1 MSSQAPQSARTP
13 GGLPTRAEL
22 DPAYTWNLAATYAT
36 ETAFEADLTAVTGA
50 LDALAGYQGRLGEA
64 AATLADFFDLYWA
77 TVADLQKLRMYATM
91 PVAVDQGDQE
101 ARARAGRFQ
110 ALASKAAS
118 ILAFVSPELLG
129 LGAQAVHDFM
139 ATEPRL
145 AYLQR
150 YFERLEK
157 SRPHV
162 RSLEVEQ
169 VLGQASDALGAAGR
183 AYNSLT
189 NNELPFVKVA
199 DSAGNQ
205 HEVARS
211 TFGALSISPDRA
223 LRERAFESYTD
234 GFLAHQDTITELY
247 LGRVKESVF
256 SARVR
261 GYPST
266 VEEQLTPREVPRAV
280 LTNVLD
286 VFTRNLGVWHRYWE
300 ARRQLLGVDKLHEH
314 DVFAPLSK
322 APPKVSYQQ
331 ATEWIVAGMEPLG
344 QEYVSILKRGLEQ
357 ERWVDVYPN
366 RGKRDG
372 AFCAHAYRGQP
383 YIMMSYQGGLESVS
397 TLAHE
402 LGHAMHSLLLE
413 RRQPLANSGYAMM
426 VAETASNFNQALLRP
441 YLLEQLTEP
450 EERLALLEE
459 AFYNFHRYFFIMPT
473 LVRFELEVHEAVER
487 GEGLSSA
494 KLNAIMR
501 RLFQEGYGSAI
512 EANERTGVT
521 WATFGHLYVPFY
533 TFQYAAGISAA
544 AALAADVRSGF
555 ERGDHSA
562 AERYLE
568 FLHTGSAEEPVAQ
581 LRRAGVDMTTAA
593 PIEKAFAVL
602 GGYVAQLEDIA
613 AAR

>member
-1 MSSQAPQSARTP
+1 MATTAP
-13 GGLPTRAEL
+13 LPTRAEL
-22 DPAYTWNLAATYAT
+22 DPAYTWNLAATYAS
-36 ETAFEADLTAVTGA
+36 EAAYQADF
-50 LDALAGYQGRLGEA
+50 DALGESLEALSAYQGRLGES
-64 AATLADFFDLYWA
+64 AATLADFFALYWQAVA
-77 TVADLQKLRMYATM
+77 TLQKLGIYANM

-110 ALASKAAS
+110 ALGNRAAS
-118 ILAFVSPELLG
+118 TLAFMRPELLE
-129 LGAQAVHDFM
+129 LGTAKVSEFM
-139 ATEPRL
+139 AAEPRL
-145 AYLQR
+145 AYLER
-150 YFERLEK
+150 YFQRLET

-169 VLGQASDALGAAGR
+169 VLSLAGDALGAAGR

-189 NNELPFVKVA
+189 NSELPFKTVA
-199 DSAGNQ
+199 DASGKEF
-205 HEVARS
+205 EVARS
-211 TFGALSISPDRA
+211 TYGALVISPDRE
-223 LRERAFESYTD
+223 LRQRAHTSYTD

-266 VEEQLTPREVPRAV
+266 VEEQLTPREVPREV
-280 LTNVLD
+280 LTNVLT
-286 VFTRNLGVWHRYWE
+286 VFEKNLGVWHRYWR
-300 ARRQLLGVDKLHEH
+300 ARRDLLGVAELKEYDI
-314 DVFAPLSK
+314 FAPMSK
-322 APPKVSYQQ
+322 APPKVSYPQ
-331 ATEWIVAGMEPLG
+331 AVDWMVAGMAPLG
-344 QEYVSILKRGLEQ
+344 EEYVSILKRGLEE

-383 YIMMSYQGGLESVS
+383 YVMMSYQGGLESVS

-426 VAETASNFNQALLRP
+426 VAETASNFNQALMRP
-441 YLLEQLTEP
+441 YLLEQLTTE

-473 LVRFELEVHEAVER
+473 LVRFELEVHAAVER
-487 GEGLSSA
+487 GEGLTAS
-494 KLNAIMR
+494 KLNAIQR
-501 RLFQEGYGSAI
+501 RLFQEGYGDVI
-512 EANERTGVT
+512 EADERTGVT

-544 AALAADVRSGF
+544 AALAADVREGY
-555 ERGDHSA
+555 ERGDATA

-568 FLHTGSAEEPVAQ
+568 FLHTGSAEEPVEQ
-581 LRRAGVDMTTAA
+581 LRKAGVDMTTAA

-602 GGYVAQLEDIA
+602 EGYVQQLEEIA
-613 AAR
+613 AARR

>member
-1 MSSQAPQSARTP
+1 MSTP
-13 GGLPTRAEL
+13 RPLPTRAEL
-22 DPAYTWNLAATYAT
+22 DPAYTWNLAATYPNEA
-36 ETAFEADLTAVTGA
+36 AFQADF
-50 LDALAGYQGRLGEA
+50 DALGSNLEELASYQGRLGESP
-64 AATLADFFDLYWA
+64 ATLADFFDLYWQAMA
-77 TVADLQKLRMYATM
+77 TLQKLGIYANM

-110 ALASKAAS
+110 ALGNRAAAS
-118 ILAFVSPELLG
+118 LAFMRPELLA
-129 LGAQAVHDFM
+129 LGADKVEGFM
-139 ATEPRL
+139 SAEPRL
-145 AYLQR
+145 TYLER
-150 YFERLEK
+150 YFARLEA

-169 VLGQASDALGAAGR
+169 VLSLAGDALGAAGR

-189 NNELPFVKVA
+189 NNELPFRKVA
-199 DSAGNQ
+199 DATGAE

-211 TFGALSISPDRA
+211 TYAALLVSPDRQ
-223 LRERAFESYTD
+223 LRERAHTSYTD

-266 VEEQLTPREVPRAV
+266 VEEQLTPREVPREV

-286 VFTRNLGVWHRYWE
+286 VFTKNLGVWHRYWR
-300 ARRQLLGVDKLHEH
+300 ARRDLLGVTELKEYDI
-314 DVFAPLSK
+314 FAPLSK
-322 APPKVSYQQ
+322 APPKVSYPQ
-331 ATEWIVAGMEPLG
+331 AVEWLVAGMAPLG
-344 QEYVSILKRGLEQ
+344 EEYVSILKRGLEE

-383 YIMMSYQGGLESVS
+383 YIMMSYQGGLESLS

-426 VAETASNFNQALLRP
+426 VAETASNFNQALMRP
-441 YLLEQLTEP
+441 YLLEQLTTA

-487 GEGLSSA
+487 GEGLTAS
-494 KLNAIMR
+494 KLNAIQR
-501 RLFQEGYGSAI
+501 RLFQEGYGDAI
-512 EANERTGVT
+512 EVDDRTGVT

-544 AALAADVRSGF
+544 AALAADVRAGY
-555 ERGDHSA
+555 ERGDSSA

-568 FLHTGSAEEPVAQ
+568 FLHTGSAEEPVEQ
-581 LRRAGVDMTTAA
+581 LRKAGVDMTTAA

-602 GGYVAQLEDIA
+602 EGYVAQLEEIA
-613 AAR
+613 AARR

>member
-1 MSSQAPQSARTP
+1 MATTAP
-13 GGLPTRAEL
+13 LPTRAEL
-22 DPAYTWNLAATYAT
+22 DPAYTWNLAATYASD
-36 ETAFEADLTAVTGA
+36 AAYQADF
-50 LDALAGYQGRLGEA
+50 DALGESLEDLAAYQGRLGES
-64 AATLADFFDLYWA
+64 AATLADFFDLYWQAVA
-77 TVADLQKLRMYATM
+77 TLQKLGIYANM

-110 ALASKAAS
+110 ALGNRAAS
-118 ILAFVSPELLG
+118 TLAFMRPELLE
-129 LGAQAVHDFM
+129 LGTAKVSEFM
-139 ATEPRL
+139 AAEPRL
-145 AYLQR
+145 AYLER
-150 YFERLEK
+150 YFQRLEA

-169 VLGQASDALGAAGR
+169 VLSLAGDALGAAGR

-189 NNELPFVKVA
+189 NSELPFKTVA
-199 DSAGNQ
+199 DASGKEF
-205 HEVARS
+205 EVARS
-211 TFGALSISPDRA
+211 TYGALVISPDRE
-223 LRERAFESYTD
+223 LRQRAHTSYTD

-266 VEEQLTPREVPRAV
+266 VEEQLTPREVPREV
-280 LTNVLD
+280 LTNVLT
-286 VFTRNLGVWHRYWE
+286 VFEKNLGVWHRYWR
-300 ARRQLLGVDKLHEH
+300 ARRDLLGVAELKEYDI
-314 DVFAPLSK
+314 FAPMSK
-322 APPKVSYQQ
+322 APPKVSYPQ
-331 ATEWIVAGMEPLG
+331 AVDWMVAGMAPLG
-344 QEYVSILKRGLEQ
+344 EEYVSILKRGLEE

-383 YIMMSYQGGLESVS
+383 YVMMSYQGGLESVS

-426 VAETASNFNQALLRP
+426 VAETASNFNQALMRP
-441 YLLEQLTEP
+441 YLLEQLTAE

-473 LVRFELEVHEAVER
+473 LVRFELEVHAAVER
-487 GEGLSSA
+487 GEGLTAS
-494 KLNAIMR
+494 KLNAIQR
-501 RLFQEGYGSAI
+501 RLFQEGYGDVIQAD
-512 EANERTGVT
+512 ERTGVT

-544 AALAADVRSGF
+544 AALAADVREGY
-555 ERGDHSA
+555 ERGDATA

-568 FLHTGSAEEPVAQ
+568 FLHTGSAEEPVEQ
-581 LRRAGVDMTTAA
+581 LRKAGVDMTTAA

-602 GGYVAQLEDIA
+602 EGYVQQLEEIA
-613 AAR
+613 AARR